1 MKLAKR
7 LLKES
12 NRKPEDRYYSQLV
25 DELHYEA
32 REGGKYR
39 VVTLNAEHYNNICQ
53 KLMKDG
59 FTVMIFNFNP
69 DNTSYL
75 TYIIW
80 DKEFFDKNFAEN
92 ADMQDKSVHY
102 GLI

>member
-12 NRKPEDRYYSQLV
+12 NRNPEDRYYNQLIK
-25 DELHYEA
+25 ELHEEA
-32 REGGKYR
+32 CEGGKYK
-39 VVTLNAEHYNNICQ
+39 VIVLNSEHYNTICQ
-53 KLMKDG
+53 RLIKNG
-59 FTVMIFNFNP
+59 FTVMIYNFNP
-69 DNTSYL
+69 ENTTYL

-92 ADMQDKSVHY
+92 TEMKDKPVHY
-102 GLI
+102 GLV